1 MKKRCIPL
9 WNAPFSAFQK
19 ACGSGGRVVIGFD
32 QLCDQ
37 MVFVGRPE
45 RNAFPRGEGI
55 AFHHPYKHQLICS
68 VGRRKKLPA
77 TQAGSPEARNSCNFS
92 VVSEIA
98 HINDRLAQKCALV
111 PPEWDAHQRLL
122 LEEKLSREA
131 RLMWCYR
138 GTFSPKCPD
147 HRNCVPHTTS
157 APGCGLGHLLLKEK
171 AWALP
176 RQWNQRTAVIR

>member
-1 MKKRCIPL
+1 MAKREIGYHGWNYGTTFGRIPEN
-9 WNAPFSAFQK
+9 WDASVIDSGRRSSSTASRSPF
-19 ACGSGGRVVIGFD
+19 
-32 QLCDQ
+32 
-37 MVFVGRPE
+37 P
-45 RNAFPRGEGI
+45 PGEGI